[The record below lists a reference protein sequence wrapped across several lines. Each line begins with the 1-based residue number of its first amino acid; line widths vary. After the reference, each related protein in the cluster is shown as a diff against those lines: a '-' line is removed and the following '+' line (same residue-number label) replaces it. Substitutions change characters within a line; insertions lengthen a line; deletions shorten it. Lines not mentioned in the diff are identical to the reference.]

1 MKLRPRIL
9 AECHRDARW
18 QRDALSLA
26 RVHVL
31 RRLAEVLEGSYLGEE
46 GEGRWKT
53 GGGGS
58 GGPIK
63 SRIRF
68 DGFFFE
74 GQLTP
79 QIKNNINVLL
89 DTDVLL
95 SLSCSL
101 SLVSQYN
108 HRL

>member
-46 GEGRWKT
+46 GEG
-53 GGGGS
+53 GEEEEE
-58 GGPIK
+58 
-63 SRIRF
+63 
-68 DGFFFE
+68 E
-74 GQLTP
+74 GEME
-79 QIKNNINVLL
+79 
-89 DTDVLL
+89 D
-95 SLSCSL
+95 
-101 SLVSQYN
+101 
-108 HRL
+108 RRRR